1 MEWWLVLIWIFGGM
15 VVLLLIG
22 LPVAFAFLLVNIIGA
37 FFILGGVAGISQM
50 VLQIFS
56 SLTTFLLLPVPMFI
70 FMGEI
75 MFHSGV
81 AILSIETVEKWMG
94 RVPGR
99 LSLLSVAGGTL
110 FSTLSGSSMAN
121 TALLGTVMM
130 PEMTKRG
137 YKTPMSVGPI
147 IGAGGLAMLIP
158 PSALAVIL
166 ASLAFLDIGR
176 ILIGGVIPG
185 VLIAIL
191 YAAYIII
198 RCKLQPDLTPAYE
211 VAVPP
216 LSERLISFTKYV
228 LPLGS
233 IVFLVVGVI
242 LLGIA
247 TPTEAAATGALGSI
261 LLAAAYRRLNLD
273 ILKKSIEGTLR
284 ITVMVF
290 MIILASKTF
299 SQVLSFSGATQS
311 LVRMVLDLPV
321 PPIAILISMQLILI
335 FLGIFVDQVSMM
347 MISLP
352 LFMPLVAALHFDPI
366 WFGIIML
373 LNMEMALTTPPFG
386 LNLFVMKGIAPPGV
400 TMKDIITAGLPFLLC
415 DLLAMIIIIAY
426 PPVAL
431 WLPGLL
437 Y

>member
-1 MEWWLVLIWIFGGM
+1 MEWWLVLIWVFGGM

-22 LPVAFAFLLVNIIGA
+22 LPVAFAFLLVNIVGA

-81 AILSIETVEKWMG
+81 AVLSIETVEKWMG
-94 RVPGR
+94 RIPGR
-99 LSLLSVAGGTL
+99 LSLLSVAGGSL

-137 YKTPMSVGPI
+137 YKSPMSVGPI

-166 ASLAFLDIGR
+166 ASLAFLDIGK

-185 VLIAIL
+185 VMIAIL

-216 LSERLISFTKYV
+216 LSERIMSFVKFV

-233 IVFLVVGVI
+233 IIFLVIGVI

-261 LLAAAYRRLNLD
+261 LLAAAYRKLNLD

-335 FLGIFVDQVSMM
+335 FLGVFVDQVSMM

-352 LFMPLVAALHFDPI
+352 LFMPLVVALHFDPI
-366 WFGIIML
+366 WFGILML

-431 WLPGLL
+431 WLPGL
-437 Y
+437 